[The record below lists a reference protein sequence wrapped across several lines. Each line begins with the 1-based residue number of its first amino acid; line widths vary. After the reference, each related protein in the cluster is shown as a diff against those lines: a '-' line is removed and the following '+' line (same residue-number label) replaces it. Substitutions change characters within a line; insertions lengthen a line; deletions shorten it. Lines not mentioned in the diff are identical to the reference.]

1 MHDSASES
9 FNYDF
14 LIISSLCPCCELAML
29 TLHTGVSNHLPQ
41 TGSVVIADQND
52 PGVVV
57 LPGPSI
63 TFQKYDELGRGAFA
77 TVYKG
82 KFNNECCAVK
92 ILNQVA
98 MHLITDLP
106 AGPPDDPIQR
116 KAIQSFTRECGC
128 LMTINH
134 PNVVKLMDVRTYDKG
149 NFPILIMERLD
160 CSLTGYFKDH
170 PNQHMEPSV
179 QLSICCDVASAL
191 DYLHAKRIV
200 HRDICGNNI
209 LLILDDQ
216 SVKTAKVSD
225 FGMSRILKDFEGMST
240 TLTAIEGHRA
250 AYYPPE
256 LQDECGSSDSSI
268 DIYMFGVLMLQIA
281 HGIPYVIRRER
292 GGLIQK
298 LSERH
303 VLKTSIMWCTE
314 LEKNKRPSA
323 TSIHESIKSLLEKK
337 ENNP

>member
-1 MHDSASES
+1 M
-9 FNYDF
+9 
-14 LIISSLCPCCELAML
+14 
-29 TLHTGVSNHLPQ
+29 PQ
-41 TGSVVIADQND
+41 NQLNNGSVAIVNQNE
-52 PGVVV
+52 VV

-63 TFQKYDELGRGAFA
+63 SFWKDKELGRGAFA
-77 TVYKG
+77 TVYEG
-82 KFNNECCAVK
+82 VFNNERCAVK

-98 MHLITDLP
+98 MHLISDLP
-106 AGPPDDPIQR
+106 TGPCDDAIQR
-116 KAIQSFTRECGC
+116 KAVQSFTRECSC

-134 PNVVKLMDVRTYDKG
+134 PNVVKLIDVRTYDKG
-149 NFPILIMERLD
+149 NFPVLIMERLD
-160 CSLTGYFKDH
+160 CSLTSYFMR
-170 PNQHMEPSV
+170 PNQTMEHSV

-191 DYLHAKRIV
+191 NYLHENRIV

-216 SVKTAKVSD
+216 SVQKAKVSD
-225 FGMSRILKDFEGMST
+225 FGMSRILKDFEKMST

-281 HGIPYVIRRER
+281 HGIRCVTSRRER
-292 GGLIQK
+292 KDLIQK

-303 VLKTSIMWCTE
+303 VLKSSIMWCTE

-323 TSIHESIKSLLEKK
+323 SSIHASIKSLLEEHKK
-337 ENNP
+337 KMEK